1 MVLDNMRRREF
12 IALLGGA
19 AAAWPLAARAQQAA
33 MPVIGFLSPTS
44 PETMAHLLVALR
56 QGLSETGYVEGR
68 NLAIQY
74 RWAHSQNDR
83 LPTLA
88 ADLVRQRVAVIVA
101 SFIRASLAAKAA
113 TSTIPIV
120 FTTAND
126 PVQFGLV
133 ASLNRPGG
141 NATGISFLTA
151 ALGEKR
157 LEFLHELVPATTVV
171 AVLVN
176 PNNANAEINVNNI
189 RAAARTVGSR
199 VELLNVA
206 NERDLGSASAILDQR
221 PAGALV
227 VLNDPLF
234 TDLRAEIVALAAR
247 HALPAIYG
255 ARESV
260 EAGGLMSYG
269 ANTTDVFR
277 QAGIYAGKI
286 LHGAKPADLPVLL
299 PTRFELVINLKT
311 AKALGLEVPA
321 KLLAL
326 ADEVIE

>member
-1 MVLDNMRRREF
+1 MLDTTRRGF
-12 IALLGGA
+12 ITLLGGV
-19 AAAWPLAARAQQAA
+19 AAWPIASRAQQPA
-33 MPVIGFLSPTS
+33 MPVVGFLSPTL
-44 PETMAHLLVALR
+44 PETMAHLVVALR
-56 QGLSETGYVEGR
+56 HGLNETGYVEGR

-74 RWAHSQNDR
+74 RWAHGQNDR
-83 LPTLA
+83 LPALA
-88 ADLVRQRVAVIVA
+88 ADLVRQQVAVIIA

-133 ASLNRPGG
+133 ASLSRPGG

-157 LEFLHELVPATTVV
+157 LEFLHELVPPASVV

-176 PNNANAEINVNNI
+176 PNNANAEINVNNMET
-189 RAAARTVGSR
+189 AARTVGLR
-199 VELLNVA
+199 IELVHVA
-206 NERDLGSASAILDQR
+206 SERDLENASVLLGQR
-221 PAGALV
+221 RTGALV

-234 TDLRAEIVALAAR
+234 TDLRAQIVALAAR

-255 ARESV
+255 GRESV

-269 ANTTDVFR
+269 ANTADVFR

-286 LHGAKPADLPVLL
+286 LNGAKPVDLPVLL

-311 AKALGLEVPA
+311 AKALGLSVPD
-321 KLLAL
+321 KLLVA

>member
-1 MVLDNMRRREF
+1 MNRRAF
-12 IALLGGA
+12 ISLLGGA
-19 AAAWPLAARAQQAA
+19 AVAWPLAVRAQQPA

-44 PETMAHLLVALR
+44 PEAMVPLVLALR
-56 QGLSETGYVEGR
+56 HGLSETGYVEGR

-83 LPTLA
+83 LPELA
-88 ADLVRQRVAVIVA
+88 ADLVRHQVAVIVA
-101 SFIRASLAAKAA
+101 SFVRASLAAKAA

-120 FTTAND
+120 FPTAND
-126 PVQFGLV
+126 PIQFGLV

-157 LEFLHELVPATTVV
+157 LGLLHELVPAATVV

-189 RAAARTVGSR
+189 EAAARTVGWR
-199 VELLNVA
+199 IELVNVA
-206 NERDLGSASAILDQR
+206 SERDLESASAILTQR

-269 ANTTDVFR
+269 ANNTDVFR
-277 QAGIYAGKI
+277 QAGVYAGKI

-311 AKALGLEVPA
+311 AKALGLTVPD
-321 KLLAL
+321 KLLVA

>member
-1 MVLDNMRRREF
+1 MKRREF
-12 IALLGGA
+12 ITLLGG
-19 AAAWPLAARAQQAA
+19 AAAWPLAARAQQPA

-44 PETMAHLLVALR
+44 PEAMVPLVLALR
-56 QGLSETGYVEGR
+56 HGLSETGYVEGR

-83 LPTLA
+83 LPELA
-88 ADLVRQRVAVIVA
+88 ADLVRHQVAVIVA
-101 SFIRASLAAKAA
+101 SFVRASLAAKAA

-157 LEFLHELVPATTVV
+157 LGLVHELVPAATGV

-189 RAAARTVGSR
+189 EAAARTVGWR
-199 VELLNVA
+199 IELVNVA
-206 NERDLGSASAILDQR
+206 SERDLESASAILTQR

-269 ANTTDVFR
+269 ANNTDVFR
-277 QAGIYAGKI
+277 QAGVYAGKI

-311 AKALGLEVPA
+311 AKALGLTVPD
-321 KLLAL
+321 KLLVA

>member
-1 MVLDNMRRREF
+1 MKRREF
-12 IALLGGA
+12 ITLLGG
-19 AAAWPLAARAQQAA
+19 AAAWPLAARAQQTA

-44 PETMAHLLVALR
+44 PEAMALLVVALR
-56 QGLSETGYVEGR
+56 HGLSETGYVEGR

-74 RWAHSQNDR
+74 RWARSQNDR
-83 LPTLA
+83 LPELA
-88 ADLVRQRVAVIVA
+88 ADLVRHQVAVIVA
-101 SFIRASLAAKAA
+101 SFVRASLAAKAA

-157 LEFLHELVPATTVV
+157 LGLVHELVPAATAV

-189 RAAARTVGSR
+189 KAAARTVGWR
-199 VELLNVA
+199 IELVNVA
-206 NERDLGSASAILDQR
+206 SERDLERASAILAQR

-255 ARESV
+255 SRESV

-269 ANTTDVFR
+269 ANNTDVFR
-277 QAGIYAGKI
+277 QAGVYAGKI
-286 LHGAKPADLPVLL
+286 LQGAKPADLPVLL

-311 AKALGLEVPA
+311 AKALDLTVPD
-321 KLLAL
+321 KLLVA

>member
-1 MVLDNMRRREF
+1 MKRREF
-12 IALLGGA
+12 ITLLGG
-19 AAAWPLAARAQQAA
+19 AAAWPLAARAQQTA

-44 PETMAHLLVALR
+44 PEAMALLVVALR
-56 QGLSETGYVEGR
+56 HGLSETGYVEGR

-74 RWAHSQNDR
+74 RWARSQNDR
-83 LPTLA
+83 LPELA
-88 ADLVRQRVAVIVA
+88 ADLVRHQVAVIVA
-101 SFIRASLAAKAA
+101 SFVRASLAAKAA

-157 LEFLHELVPATTVV
+157 LGLVHELVPAATAV

-189 RAAARTVGSR
+189 KAAARTVGWR
-199 VELLNVA
+199 IELVNVA
-206 NERDLGSASAILDQR
+206 SERDLERASAILAQR

-255 ARESV
+255 SRESV

-269 ANTTDVFR
+269 ANNTDVFR
-277 QAGIYAGKI
+277 QAGVYAGKI
-286 LHGAKPADLPVLL
+286 LYGAKPADLPVLL

-311 AKALGLEVPA
+311 AKALGLTVPPG
-321 KLLAL
+321 LLVA

>member
-1 MVLDNMRRREF
+1 MLEARRREF
-12 IALLGGA
+12 ITLLGGA
-19 AAAWPLAARAQQAA
+19 MVAWPRVARAQQSS
-33 MPVIGFLSPTS
+33 MPVVGFLSPTS
-44 PETMAHLLVALR
+44 PEAVPHFVAALR

-68 NLAIQY
+68 NLEIQY
-74 RWAHSQNDR
+74 RWARSDNDQ
-83 LPTLA
+83 LPALA
-88 ADLVRQRVAVIVA
+88 ADLVRHQVAVIVA

-126 PVQFGLV
+126 PIQFGLV

-157 LEFLHELVPATTVV
+157 LQLVYELVPTATVV

-176 PNNANAEINVNNI
+176 PNNANAEINVSNAK
-189 RAAARTVGSR
+189 AAARTVGVRIEVLS
-199 VELLNVA
+199 A
-206 NERDLGSASAILDQR
+206 ASERDLERVSSILAQR

-227 VLNDPLF
+227 ILNDPLF
-234 TDLRAEIVALAAR
+234 TDLRDQIVALAAR
-247 HALPAIYG
+247 HRVPAIYG

-269 ANTTDVFR
+269 ANNADVFR
-277 QAGIYAGKI
+277 QAGIYVGKI
-286 LHGAKPADLPVLL
+286 LNGAKPADLPVLL

-311 AKALGLEVPA
+311 AKALGLTVPPTLIA
-321 KLLAL
+321 R

>member
-1 MVLDNMRRREF
+1 MKRREF
-12 IALLGGA
+12 ITLLGGA
-19 AAAWPLAARAQQAA
+19 AAAWPRVARAQQPA

-44 PETMAHLLVALR
+44 PEAMAPLVVALR
-56 QGLSETGYVEGR
+56 HGLSETGYVEGR

-74 RWAHSQNDR
+74 RWARSQNDR
-83 LPTLA
+83 LPELA
-88 ADLVRQRVAVIVA
+88 ADLVRHQVAVIVA
-101 SFIRASLAAKAA
+101 SFVRASLAAKAA

-157 LEFLHELVPATTVV
+157 LGLVHELVPAATAV

-189 RAAARTVGSR
+189 KAAARTVGWR
-199 VELLNVA
+199 IELVNVA
-206 NERDLGSASAILDQR
+206 SERDLERASAILAQR

-255 ARESV
+255 SRESV

-269 ANTTDVFR
+269 ANNTDVFR
-277 QAGIYAGKI
+277 QAGVYAGKI
-286 LHGAKPADLPVLL
+286 LYGAKPADLPVLL

-311 AKALGLEVPA
+311 AKALGLTVPPG
-321 KLLAL
+321 LLVA

>member
-1 MVLDNMRRREF
+1 MASHIGRRTF
-12 IALLGGA
+12 LATLGGA
-19 AAAWPLAARAQQAA
+19 AAAWPLAARAQQSA

-44 PETMAHLLVALR
+44 SSVMENLVAALR
-56 QGLSETGYVEGR
+56 QGLHETGHVEGQ
-68 NLAIQY
+68 NFTMEF
-74 RWAHSQNDR
+74 RWAEGQNDR
-83 LPTLA
+83 LSALA
-88 ADLVRQRVAVIVA
+88 AELVRRQVAVIVA

-113 TSTIPIV
+113 TSAIPIV

-141 NATGISFLTA
+141 NATGVSFLTA
-151 ALGEKR
+151 AMGEKR
-157 LEFLHELVPATTVV
+157 LELVHELVPAARVV

-176 PNNANAEINVNNI
+176 PNNANAEINVSNLQ
-189 RAAARTVGSR
+189 AAAHTVGIQIN
-199 VELLNVA
+199 LLKVTSEHDIDHA
-206 NERDLGSASAILDQR
+206 FAGLAQQ

-234 TDLRAEIVALAAR
+234 VERRGQMVALAASHR
-247 HALPAIYG
+247 LPAIYST
-255 ARESV
+255 RENV

-269 ANTTDVFR
+269 ASMIDVYR

-286 LHGAKPADLPVLL
+286 LKGTKPADLPVML
-299 PTRFELVINLKT
+299 PTKFELVINVKT
-311 AKALGLEVPA
+311 AKALGLEIPDRLV
-321 KLLAL
+321 AL